1 MLGERFV
8 NFSLSASMWSTG
20 IDQAGFQLIRVLLD
34 RPMFLRLCN
43 SKRPEVHPGTQVYS
57 GQGSDAV
64 CNGIGA

>member
-1 MLGERFV
+1 
-8 NFSLSASMWSTG
+8 MWSTG